1 MPKYFD
7 RGTVARVMNLENL
20 FYKMKYKSLIV
31 LYLMVVSIFTGC
43 GSHENA
49 QATTETDVV
58 QDNNVEIAQT
68 NVEAD
73 DNMNNNTAAEES
85 LNAEENTATTEE
97 RSMENMLKLFIN
109 DEEIQVKW
117 EENESVEGLRNLAK
131 ESPVIIDMSMYGGF
145 EQVGSIG
152 QSLPR
157 NDKQMTTSAGD
168 IVLYSGNQLVVFYG
182 SNSWAYTKLGHI
194 DGKTEDQLGNV
205 LGSGGV
211 TLTLKVE

>member
-109 DEEIQVKW
+109 DEEIRVKW